1 MDFLDKLG
9 ETITAKG
16 REVSDKAKDLA
27 EIASLKGQI
36 NTCEDV
42 IRKNYMEI
50 GRKYYEQHASEP
62 EEAYEEACRAIA
74 NAKNGIV
81 DLQQKIKDIKGI

>member
-27 EIASLKGQI
+27 EITNLKGQI
-36 NTCEDV
+36 KTCEDV
-42 IRKNYMEI
+42 IRKNYIEI
-50 GRKYYEQHASEP
+50 GRIYYEQHL
-62 EEAYEEACRAIA
+62 C
-74 NAKNGIV
+74 
-81 DLQQKIKDIKGI
+81 

>member
-16 REVSDKAKDLA
+16 REVSGKAKDMA
-27 EIASLKGQI
+27 EIANLKSQI

-42 IRKNYMEI
+42 IRKNYIEI
-50 GRKYYEQHASEP
+50 GGMYYEQHALEP
-62 EEAYEEACRAIA
+62 EEAYEEACRAIT
-74 NAKNGIV
+74 NAKNGV
-81 DLQQKIKDIKGI
+81 ADLEQKIRDVKGI

>member
-16 REVSDKAKDLA
+16 REVSGKAKDMA
-27 EIASLKGQI
+27 KIANLKSQI

-42 IRKNYMEI
+42 IRKNYIEI
-50 GRKYYEQHASEP
+50 GRMYYEQHALEP
-62 EEAYEEACRAIA
+62 EEAYEEACRAIT
-74 NAKNGIV
+74 NAKNGV
-81 DLQQKIKDIKGI
+81 ADLEQKIRDVKGI